1 MTRGENRTNHVGLV
15 SRLGWRYSRQDSC
28 CQATWRQTSDRQS
41 TAVSPVRPF
50 ANRHLT
56 VPFCPLEPFHHNLL
70 WYCHVNNS
78 IYFAG
83 NPIIFIAG
91 LGLSSRA
98 AMLPQLVTRPLLES
112 SIENSKPLPR
122 SYFENMMKN
131 RETRINLGW
140 KRELLV
146 LKIRKACSLIWNF
159 NRRLLR
165 SYRLI
170 TS

>member
-1 MTRGENRTNHVGLV
+1 MTRNKGGTGRRGEKAENRTNHVGLV

-83 NPIIFIAG
+83 NPIIFIVS

-98 AMLPQLVTRPLLES
+98 HACSWSRVLPPPPFLLLLLLPLLLPFPS
-112 SIENSKPLPR
+112 NLIELVDGFFSK
-122 SYFENMMKN
+122 F
-131 RETRINLGW
+131 RET
-140 KRELLV
+140 
-146 LKIRKACSLIWNF
+146 F
-159 NRRLLR
+159 
-165 SYRLI
+165 
-170 TS
+170 